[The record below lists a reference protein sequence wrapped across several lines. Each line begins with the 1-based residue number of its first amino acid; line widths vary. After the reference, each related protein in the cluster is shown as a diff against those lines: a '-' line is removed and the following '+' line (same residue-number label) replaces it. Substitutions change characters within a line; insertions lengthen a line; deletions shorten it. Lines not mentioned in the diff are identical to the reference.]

1 VLCGAHYL
9 LWLYS
14 VAQSGLL
21 QQTRLLFPIFPLL
34 AVLASIAVERLSV
47 LDVKGFSLQ
56 RFVLMALAITLCLNT
71 LSFLVSFG
79 ADTPLPFFLG
89 LETRDQY
96 LERHLGDYYRAISY
110 LNEKLPSSA
119 RVLFL
124 WEPRSYY
131 CRGQCMPDAILD
143 SFLHLRYKYGGAEG
157 IAEHLRAQGISY
169 VLFHKAGFE
178 QILAAQF
185 DPIAPEDLEALR
197 TLQEEYWEP
206 LGDISESYV
215 IYRVR

>member
-1 VLCGAHYL
+1 
-9 LWLYS
+9 
-14 VAQSGLL
+14 
-21 QQTRLLFPIFPLL
+21 
-34 AVLASIAVERLSV
+34 
-47 LDVKGFSLQ
+47 
-56 RFVLMALAITLCLNT
+56 
-71 LSFLVSFG
+71 
-79 ADTPLPFFLG
+79 
-89 LETRDQY
+89 
-96 LERHLGDYYRAISY
+96 
-110 LNEKLPSSA
+110 
-119 RVLFL
+119 
-124 WEPRSYY
+124 
-131 CRGQCMPDAILD
+131 MPDAILD